1 MSAKNWPRE
10 APDRSGAKWPDIHRN
25 GRQTEPMIA
34 RLDRYLRPAARVGLR
49 RGAGQ
54 GRIAAARD
62 PIGIADIQRRGGVR
76 TTGFR
81 H

>member
-10 APDRSGAKWPDIHRN
+10 TPECSGAKWPDFHRN
-25 GRQTEPMIA
+25 GWQIAPMIA

-62 PIGIADIQRRGGVR
+62 PIGIADIQRLGGVG